1 MDLGGKMRQITMVS
15 KIYRIV
21 WRYYY
26 VAQQLLKPK
35 NFDYFTI
42 KFRTMN
48 KLKLL
53 AALCFT
59 TLLFTNCDK
68 TDEAPPT
75 NTDHITTGS
84 WKFSS
89 AKASGIDVTAQV
101 PACFK
106 DNTMTFAI
114 NGTGTISEGANV
126 CAPPAPATFT
136 WTFQN
141 NGSEINLSVPIVSG
155 GSTVFT
161 IVTLNAA
168 TLVVSQTM
176 TIAPTPPTNVEL
188 TFIH

>member
-1 MDLGGKMRQITMVS
+1 
-15 KIYRIV
+15 
-21 WRYYY
+21 
-26 VAQQLLKPK
+26 
-35 NFDYFTI
+35 
-42 KFRTMN
+42 MN
-48 KLKLL
+48 KLILF
-53 AALCFT
+53 AALCFST
-59 TLLFTNCDK
+59 VLFSSCDK

-75 NTDHITTGS
+75 NTDYVTKSS

-126 CAPPAPATFT
+126 CASPAPATFT

-141 NGSEINLSVPIVSG
+141 NGSEINLSTPLVAG
-155 GSTVFT
+155 GSGLFT
-161 IVTLNAA
+161 IVTLNDA
-168 TLVVSQTM
+168 TFVVAQTM
-176 TIAPTPPTNVEL
+176 TIAPNPPTNVEL